1 MGSKSQVRSMQRGAQ
16 KRDRAP
22 MSKESDY
29 GKLPPKIREEDR
41 AHLGLTE
48 AAAEK
53 MATTLTEKI
62 RGYARAGFR
71 KPADVSRLL
80 NKEGIKTAAG
90 AEWNPPDRL
99 FPARPDIRRQP
110 AQAEG
115 NTTDDIQAAGAEQ
128 VRAGATEGSEAAC
141 QGSRRHTEAGAA
153 SEDDQGAAAFSSGA
167 TDRRRDGGEAEGAAG
182 SFQCLTIR
190 WSFVLPPYR
199 PSLEG

>member
-1 MGSKSQVRSMQRGAQ
+1 MMGSKSQVRSMQRGAH

-29 GKLPPKIREEDR
+29 GKLPPKIRDEDR

-90 AEWNPPDRL
+90 AEWNPRTVYFLLSRIFGDSPLKPKEPQPEATKLPDQNK
-99 FPARPDIRRQP
+99 FEQARQKVRKQRAKEAVSTPKPERPPKTIK
-110 AQAEG
+110 
-115 NTTDDIQAAGAEQ
+115 
-128 VRAGATEGSEAAC
+128 VRAPSAPIPL
-141 QGSRRHTEAGAA
+141 TEAEMAA
-153 SEDDQGAAAFSSGA
+153 RLKAL
-167 TDRRRDGGEAEGAAG
+167 RDHFNA
-182 SFQCLTIR
+182 
-190 WSFVLPPYR
+190 
-199 PSLEG
+199 

>member
-1 MGSKSQVRSMQRGAQ
+1 MMGSKSQVRSMQRGAQ

-53 MATTLTEKI
+53 MASTLTEKI
-62 RGYARAGFR
+62 KGYARAGFR

-90 AEWNPPDRL
+90 AEWNPRTVYFLLSRIFGGSPRKPKEPQPTATKLPDQNR
-99 FPARPDIRRQP
+99 FEQARQKARRQRAKDTVP
-110 AQAEG
+110 APKPERPPKA
-115 NTTDDIQAAGAEQ
+115 IK
-128 VRAGATEGSEAAC
+128 VRAPSASVPLTADEMAA
-141 QGSRRHTEAGAA
+141 RLKAL
-153 SEDDQGAAAFSSGA
+153 
-167 TDRRRDGGEAEGAAG
+167 RDHFNA
-182 SFQCLTIR
+182 
-190 WSFVLPPYR
+190 
-199 PSLEG
+199 

>member
-1 MGSKSQVRSMQRGAQ
+1 MGSKSQVRSMQRGAH

-29 GKLPPKIREEDR
+29 GKLPPKIRDEDR

-90 AEWNPPDRL
+90 AEWNPRTVYFLLSRIFGDSPLKPKEPQPEATKLPDQNK
-99 FPARPDIRRQP
+99 FEQARQKVRKQRAKEAVSTPKPERPPKTIK
-110 AQAEG
+110 
-115 NTTDDIQAAGAEQ
+115 
-128 VRAGATEGSEAAC
+128 VRAPSAPIPL
-141 QGSRRHTEAGAA
+141 TEAEMAA
-153 SEDDQGAAAFSSGA
+153 RLKAL
-167 TDRRRDGGEAEGAAG
+167 RDHFNA
-182 SFQCLTIR
+182 
-190 WSFVLPPYR
+190 
-199 PSLEG
+199 